1 MDQDIVFK
9 KPGWL
14 LRPAKISDYDAI
26 AAVWHESASLPGV
39 APIVMPTASELRE
52 RLDVEMELGWQVTIA
67 ERDGEVIG
75 FAAIKYQH
83 SVLDQL
89 FVRPEFIGKGLGR
102 ALLEHCRFLMPEGF
116 ALHTATTNARACA
129 FYLKAG
135 LSFLGCDTHPRTGH
149 PISLFEWKPS

>member
-9 KPGWL
+9 MPGWL

-26 AAVWHESASLPGV
+26 AAVWHASASLPGV

-52 RLDVEMELGWQVTIA
+52 RLDIEMALGWQVTVA
-67 ERDGEVIG
+67 DRDGDVIG
-75 FAAIKYQH
+75 FAAIKSQL

-89 FVRPEFIGKGLGR
+89 FIRPEFIGKGLGR
-102 ALLEHCRFLMPEGF
+102 ALLEHCRLLMPQGF
-116 ALHTATTNARACA
+116 TLHTATTNDRACS

-135 LSFLGCDTHPRTGH
+135 LKFLGYDRHPRTGH
-149 PISLFEWKPS
+149 SISLYGWKSS